1 MKFIRYLLWLLFP
14 KRCAVCGKIIDRKDF
29 LCSECEKELEYIDK
43 SCSVCGGIKKHCECK
58 YRVYRFSGCVA
69 PFYKGDNSMK
79 MIYRFKFGNKTD
91 SADFLAQQI
100 YNKVKEYFGDIP
112 FDIVTSVPS
121 SVFKRIYKGYNHSE
135 VIARSV
141 AHKMGI
147 DYKNLLRKKPFRKA
161 QHNLKRDER
170 FENVISMFYFPER
183 YTYKNV
189 LLIDDIK
196 STGATLNECTKQLL
210 FAGAGNVY
218 CAVAVV
224 NVFGIEKK

>member
-1 MKFIRYLLWLLFP
+1 MKFIKYLLWLMFP
-14 KRCAVCGKIIDRKDF
+14 KRCAVCGKIIDRNGS

-43 SCSVCGGIKKHCECK
+43 SCSVCGAIKKHCECK

-91 SADFLAQQI
+91 SSDFLAEKI
-100 YNKVKEYFGDIP
+100 CEKIKEYFGEIS
-112 FDIVTSVPS
+112 FDIVTSVPT

-135 VIARSV
+135 VIAKAV
-141 AHKMGI
+141 AVRLGL
-147 DYKNLLRKKPFRKA
+147 DYEKLLRKRPFRKV
-161 QHNLKRDER
+161 QHNLKRSER
-170 FENVISMFYFPER
+170 FSNVIGMFYTTEQ
-183 YTYKNV
+183 YHYKNV

-210 FAGAGNVY
+210 FAGAENVY
-218 CAVAVV
+218 CGVAVV